1 MKGATIARSYGEG
14 VYALAEK
21 HKLHDEFLRG
31 FAALDVVLADRTVRI
46 FLESPRVAT
55 AVKKQVLRKVL
66 GDRVHA
72 LFLNF
77 LLLVLDKR
85 RQRLY
90 AAIAHAYRALV
101 DEAAGRLHVQV
112 TVAREPSAE
121 IEQEIRER
129 LSAIFAKDVVPHI
142 TIDDKLLGGI
152 VVRAGDEIIDG
163 SLRRRL
169 VALRRRLMTNAT
181 TSSTA

>member
-1 MKGATIARSYGEG
+1 MEASTIGRSYAEG

-21 HKLHDEFLRG
+21 HGLHNEFVQG
-31 FAALDVVLADRTVRI
+31 FATLDVMLSDRLVQV
-46 FLESPRVAT
+46 FLESPKIERSL
-55 AVKKQVLRKVL
+55 KKKVLRAAL
-66 GDRVHA
+66 DGRVHP

-77 LLLVLDKR
+77 VLLVLDKR

-90 AAIAHAYRALV
+90 GTIATQYRALV

-121 IEQEIRER
+121 MVDDIRKR
-129 LSAIFAKDVVPHI
+129 LSEIFGSTVVPHVTVDENI
-142 TIDDKLLGGI
+142 LGGI
-152 VVRAGDEIIDG
+152 VVRQGDQVIDG

-169 VALRRRLMTNAT
+169 MALRRRLVSNHVPA
-181 TSSTA
+181 